1 MDEYKNLLFEVE
13 DDIMIVTINRP
24 DRMNALNRET
34 LYEGA
39 RFIKDLQFN
48 KDVRA
53 VIITGAGERA
63 FCTGADLKERVTMDA
78 GEVRLMVQA
87 IRDTFTAIENL
98 SVPVICAINGYALG
112 GGLELA
118 LACDIRIASENAIM
132 GLTET
137 SLGIIPG
144 GGGTQRL
151 PRLIGR
157 GKAKELILTA
167 GRITA
172 TEAYEMGIL
181 NRVVPE
187 GKALEASIEI
197 AKKIAANGPV
207 AVRQAKFAINRGMEV
222 DIKTGLF
229 MEASAYEACI
239 DTEDRLEALAAFR
252 EKRKPAFKGK

>member
-1 MDEYKNLLFEVE
+1 MDEYKNLLVE
-13 DDIMIVTINRP
+13 MEEDIMIVTINRP

-39 RFIKDLQFN
+39 RLIKDLQYN
-48 KDVRA
+48 RDIRA
-53 VIITGAGERA
+53 LIFTGAGEKA
-63 FCTGADLKERVTMDA
+63 FCAGADLKERSGMDP
-78 GEVRLMVQA
+78 GEVRLMVQT

-98 SVPVICAINGYALG
+98 PIPVICAINGYALG
-112 GGLELA
+112 GGLEMA

-167 GRITA
+167 GRVSA
-172 TEAYEMGIL
+172 EEAYDLGIV
-181 NRVVPE
+181 NRIVPR
-187 GKALEASIEI
+187 GKALEEAIRM
-197 AKKIAANGPV
+197 ARKIAANAPV

-222 DIKTGLF
+222 DINTGLS
-229 MEASAYEACI
+229 MEARAYETCI
-239 DTEDRLEALAAFR
+239 GTEDRLEALRAFE
-252 EKRKPAFKGK
+252 EKRKTVFKGE